1 MRRLLPALLL
11 GLAACREAPPPA
23 APTPAPPTAPP
34 VEAPATLPPMSADQ
48 AAANTA
54 CADCHPDEVASFA
67 ATGMGRSLAPAVG
80 AAVIEDY
87 EKAEVAHPA
96 SGFVYRA
103 TRDADGRLW
112 QEERLAGEATWV
124 RRIEAKYIIG
134 SGNHTRSYLG
144 EVDGQLV
151 QLPLTW
157 YSRRRIW
164 DLSPGYDQAGQ
175 PRFGRLVEAP
185 CLFCHNGLTP
195 ALGGVP
201 ARFRDPL
208 AHGIGCDRCHGDG
221 AAHVAERTAGKGPP
235 AGAADPSIFNPG
247 RESPERQLQTCQ
259 QCHLQADASVV
270 HAGQRWDRYDPRLPL
285 ERYLSVFRRAGDDGS
300 AFTIASHGRRLALS
314 RCAQE
319 SQGKLACTSC
329 HNPHTTATDE
339 THRNACL
346 SCHGEDKPGAKLH
359 CSDAAAAS
367 PETPCHRCHMAA
379 GDAADVPHV
388 QFTDHFIRKKP
399 GDDGRPPEDRKTTS
413 LVDLVARAAPLD
425 GLDARLRVG
434 LAHTFLWERQ
444 HQQPH
449 LAEAVQTLEAVLK
462 EAPDAMAGRATGFA
476 ALGRAYA
483 RQGRPGDAVAAFEKA
498 RSLDVDDPSFPEDY
512 SAALAAAGKLDD
524 ARGVLQAALARF
536 PTADR
541 WLRLGMLHLRDGHL
555 PAARAAFESAAA
567 ATTWSPA
574 PVTELAALL
583 LREGDV
589 VGARQQLGLALQRDL
604 THGPA
609 LLRLGLLD
617 LQTNRPAEAAVHL
630 DRLLAREPEAVP
642 GWLLR
647 AQARGKLGRVDEALA
662 DYAKLRELAPTRA
675 EGYLEAARLALD
687 HGRKADATAL
697 LTLAAGRLPR
707 DPRVAA
713 MLQALGP

>member
-1 MRRLLPALLL
+1 MALV
-11 GLAACREAPPPA
+11 ACKDAPPPA
-23 APTPAPPTAPP
+23 APAAAPPTTPP
-34 VEAPATLPPMSADQ
+34 VEAPATLPPMSADPT
-48 AAANTA
+48 AANAA

-67 ATGMGRSLAPAVG
+67 ATGMGRSLAPGKDAE
-80 AAVIEDY
+80 VIEDY
-87 EKAEVAHPA
+87 EKAEVTHAA

-112 QEERLAGEATWV
+112 QEERVVGDAGWV

-157 YSRRRIW
+157 YSRRQIW

-195 ALGGVP
+195 ELGGIP

-221 AAHVAERTAGKGPP
+221 AAHVAERAAGKGPA
-235 AGAADPSIFNPG
+235 AGTPDPSIFNPG

-259 QCHLQADASVV
+259 QCHLQADASVI

-285 ERYLSVFRRAGDDGS
+285 ARYLSVFRRAGDEGT
-300 AFTIASHGRRLALS
+300 AFTIDSHGRRLALS
-314 RCAQE
+314 DCAQRRE
-319 SQGKLACTSC
+319 GRLACTSC

-346 SCHGEDKPGAKLH
+346 SCHGEGAAGGAKLH

-367 PETPCHRCHMAA
+367 PEMPCHRCHMAA

-388 QFTDHFIRKKP
+388 KFTDHFIRKKP
-399 GDDGRPPEDRKTTS
+399 GADGRPPEDRKTTS
-413 LVDLVARAAPLD
+413 LVDLVSGAAPLD

-444 HQQPH
+444 HHPEH
-449 LAEAVQTLEAVLK
+449 LAEAVSTLEAVLR
-462 EAPDAMAGRATGFA
+462 EAPDALAGRATGWA
-476 ALGRAYA
+476 ALGRAYQQ
-483 RQGRPGDAVAAFEKA
+483 QGRPAEAVQAFERA
-498 RSLDVDDPSFPEDY
+498 RALDIDDPRFPEDY
-512 SAALAAAGKLDD
+512 SAALAAAGKIED
-524 ARGVLQAALARF
+524 ARAALQAALARF

-541 WLRLGMLHLRDGHL
+541 WMRLGMLHLREGHL
-555 PAARAAFESAAA
+555 PAARAAFESAAGL
-567 ATTWSPA
+567 TTANPA
-574 PVTELAALL
+574 PPTELAALL
-583 LREGDV
+583 VREGDQ
-589 VGARQQLGLALQRDL
+589 VGARKALGEALQRDI

-617 LQTNRPAEAAVHL
+617 LQTERPAEAAAHL
-630 DRLLAREPEAVP
+630 DRLLAREPQAVP

-647 AQARGKLGRVDEALA
+647 AQARGKLGRIDDALA
-662 DYAKLRELAPTRA
+662 DYAKLRELAPGRP
-675 EGYLEAARLALD
+675 EGYVEAARLALA

-697 LTLAAGRLPR
+697 LTAAAGRFPR
-707 DPRVAA
+707 DPNVAA
-713 MLQALGP
+713 LLQTLQP